1 MKDRYPDFKLHAL
14 SPPEVVHLSRLS
26 QLPVPIVIERL
37 VAAGL
42 DSIPGGGAEI
52 LVDRVRKQLHCYG
65 KATSDEWLEV
75 MRHAHRAGLR
85 TTATMM
91 YGTVETDE
99 ERILGV
105 EPVRPDY
112 RVLIVEDVEENR
124 LVLERL
130 MQNAGF
136 QVRLAEDG
144 ERGVEIFES
153 WRPHFIWMDLRMP
166 VMDGKEAT
174 RRIRALDGGLEV
186 KIAAVTASAFIS
198 EREEVLAAGVDD
210 FIRKPYHP
218 SEIFDCMARHL
229 GLRRIYGKRDRKQLA
244 VALGK
249 EDLNVLPRA
258 LVSDLAAAVATLDGN
273 RIREVIA
280 RISESNAAVG
290 QKLGYFADRYTYTA
304 ILDAIREG
312 EESRGPKSSWPR
324 SDVNCS

>member
-1 MKDRYPDFKLHAL
+1 MFEVEDTGIGI
-14 SPPEVVHLSRLS
+14 SPEDQQRIFDAFVQAGKQRRQKGTGLGLTISRQFVELMGGTIEVASAPGKGTRFRVEF
-26 QLPVPIVIERL
+26 PV
-37 VAAGL
+37 
-42 DSIPGGGAEI
+42 DQAEESE
-52 LVDRVRKQLHCYG
+52 VR
-65 KATSDEWLEV
+65 SS
-75 MRHAHRAGLR
+75 
-85 TTATMM
+85 
-91 YGTVETDE
+91 ETDE

-105 EPVRPDY
+105 EPGRPDY

-124 LVLERL
+124 LVLQRL

-229 GLRRIYGKRDRKQLA
+229 GLRRVFIKSQ
-244 VALGK
+244 K
-249 EDLNVLPRA
+249 EQRTVPLSKEGLEALPRE
-258 LVSDLAAAVATLDGN
+258 LVGELQSVIVTLDYK
-273 RIREVIA
+273 RIQGVIA
-280 RISESNAAVG
+280 KISQYDPAIGQQLTDMAAR
-290 QKLGYFADRYTYTA
+290 FAYTA
-304 ILDAIREG
+304 MLEAVQPEDD
-312 EESRGPKSSWPR
+312 KSPGHPQLNER
-324 SDVNCS
+324 NAL

>member
-1 MKDRYPDFKLHAL
+1 
-14 SPPEVVHLSRLS
+14 
-26 QLPVPIVIERL
+26 
-37 VAAGL
+37 
-42 DSIPGGGAEI
+42 
-52 LVDRVRKQLHCYG
+52 
-65 KATSDEWLEV
+65 
-75 MRHAHRAGLR
+75 
-85 TTATMM
+85 
-91 YGTVETDE
+91 
-99 ERILGV
+99 
-105 EPVRPDY
+105 
-112 RVLIVEDVEENR
+112 LIVEDVEENR
-124 LVLERL
+124 LVLQRL

-144 ERGVEIFES
+144 ERGVEVFES

-229 GLRRIYGKRDRKQLA
+229 GLRRIYGKPREKELP

-249 EDLNVLPRA
+249 EDLNVLPRS

-290 QKLGYFADRYTYTA
+290 QKLGYFADRCTYTA
-304 ILDAIREG
+304 ILDATSEG
-312 EESRGPKSSWPR
+312 EESRRNS
-324 SDVNCS
+324 